1 MISLSKNLAWF
12 ISTTFLHLLISLI
25 LYTEKELEILGK
37 HILITLQKKNWARKD
52 EKIQTA
58 CFVRYHNLL
67 NEKRFTPIALFN
79 QFKKPSKKKEMFR
92 RNCEL
97 LSYAACCIFDIIN
110 DKMRKS
116 DLFVTAQFMVSDNP
130 RDWKIGLIRGR
141 AVSWCT

>member
-1 MISLSKNLAWF
+1 M
-12 ISTTFLHLLISLI
+12 
-25 LYTEKELEILGK
+25 
-37 HILITLQKKNWARKD
+37 ITLQKKNWARND

-58 CFVRYHNLL
+58 CFVRCHNLL

-79 QFKKPSKKKEMFR
+79 QFKKPSKKKQMFR
-92 RNCEL
+92 RNCWL

-130 RDWKIGLIRGR
+130 RD
-141 AVSWCT
+141 